1 MHGTSLRENREI
13 LGTPAADGATGRIGK
28 AGGRTPMTHGPR
40 KSDSPVVPTK
50 PPNKAVRT
58 VAEVVEGRG
67 PPEGNMGQQNASR
80 TQRRIHDAPSALDR
94 VRQAARKDR
103 KAKFT
108 ALFHH
113 ITVDLLQRAFQAL
126 SKEAAPGVDGQTW
139 QQYAAD
145 LEVNLR
151 DLHAQL
157 HRGAYRAKP
166 SRRVYIPK
174 ADGRQRPLGVASL
187 EDKILQRAV
196 CEVLNAIYEEDF
208 LGFSYGFR
216 PGRGQHDALDALNV
230 GLIRRKV
237 NWVLDADIR
246 GFFDTID
253 HGWLMK
259 FVEHRIAD
267 ERILRLLR
275 KWLAAGV
282 MENGSWSLSEQG
294 TPQGATISP
303 LLANI
308 YLHYVFDLWIQRWRT
323 RPERGDVIAVRYADD
338 FVVGFQRYR
347 DAKSFHEELLRRMR
361 GFSLELHQDKTR
373 LIRFGSF
380 ARQQRAERGEARPET
395 FNFLGF
401 THICGKNRKGNFTL
415 VRRTLRVRMA
425 TRLRTVKA
433 ELMRRRHL
441 PIPTQGEWLGRVVR
455 GFFAYHAVP
464 GNHAALDAFRS
475 EVKRHWKRA
484 LSRRSQRTRATWP
497 RMQRLAERWL
507 PRARILHPWPQDR
520 FDVKTRGKS
529 PVR

>member
-13 LGTPAADGATGRIGK
+13 LESPVADGATGRIGK
-28 AGGRTPMTHGPR
+28 AGGQTPMTHDPR
-40 KSDSPVVPTK
+40 KSDGPIVPTK
-50 PPNKAVRT
+50 LPNKAASA

-67 PPEGNMGQQNASR
+67 PPKGNSDQQNAPR
-80 TQRRIHDAPSALDR
+80 TQSRDHGAPSALDR

-103 KAKFT
+103 KARLT

-113 ITVDLLQRAFQAL
+113 VTIDLLRDAFQAL
-126 SKEAAPGVDGQTW
+126 RKDAAPGVDGQTW
-139 QQYAAD
+139 QQYQAD
-145 LEVNLR
+145 LDVNLR
-151 DLHAQL
+151 DLHTRL
-157 HRGAYRAKP
+157 HRGAYRARP

-174 ADGRQRPLGVASL
+174 ADGRQRPLGIASL
-187 EDKILQRAV
+187 EDKVVQRAV
-196 CEVLNAIYEEDF
+196 CEVLNAVYEGDF

-216 PGRGQHDALDALNV
+216 PGRSQHDALDALNV

-237 NWVLDADIR
+237 SWMLDADVR

-259 FVEHRIAD
+259 FIEHRIAD
-267 ERILRLLR
+267 ARILRLVR

-323 RPERGDVIAVRYADD
+323 RPARGDVVVVRYADD
-338 FVVGFQRYR
+338 FVVGFQRYG
-347 DAKSFHEELLRRMR
+347 DAKSFHEELRARLRS
-361 GFSLELHQDKTR
+361 FSLELHQDKTR
-373 LIRFGSF
+373 LLRFGRF
-380 ARQQRAERGEARPET
+380 ARQQRAERGEGRPET

-401 THICGKNRKGNFTL
+401 THVCGENRKGNFTL
-415 VRRTLRVRMA
+415 VRRTLR
-425 TRLRTVKA
+425 TRLAAKLREVKT

-441 PIPTQGEWLGRVVR
+441 PIQAQGEWLGRVVR
-455 GFFAYHAVP
+455 GHFAYYAVP

-497 RMQRLAERWL
+497 RMHTLAERWL
-507 PRARILHPWPQDR
+507 PRTRILHPWPQDR